1 MRFRLCTVGAATAL
15 LVAVPTAAHAD
26 YSPSR
31 GNLRVSANDVCVGE
45 SVSVSGDGYDAGTV
59 LALRVDDQPASSPRT
74 TEAGTFTTSVPLS
87 GLGAHV
93 VEVQGASAGRGD
105 AVRTLSVTVT
115 VSDCTEVL
123 GGGTGGP
130 GGTGTVVLGTKAGGG
145 ASTGGLAGTGWSP
158 TGPALAGIGLVLA
171 GGSLLGV
178 PALRRRRRAL

>member
-1 MRFRLCTVGAATAL
+1 MRFRVCTVGAATAL
-15 LVAVPTAAHAD
+15 LVAVPTAAQAD

-123 GGGTGGP
+123 GGGAGGT
-130 GGTGTVVLGTKAGGG
+130 GGTGTVVLGTKTGAG

-171 GGSLLGV
+171 GVSLLGV
-178 PALRRRRRAL
+178 PALRRRRRAP